1 MIPRFQPTIG
11 HREIA
16 ALVRAGAPDA
26 VAEYEAAFA
35 KAMNQSFGVAFPYG
49 RTALRILL
57 ETWGLEAAEII
68 CPAYTCVVV
77 PHAVVT
83 SGNRP
88 VFVDSQQDA
97 NMNLAAAERAITR
110 NTRALIA
117 TSIFGHPINL
127 DEFDQLK
134 RRHPGLLI
142 VQDCAHSFSC
152 EWNGRPVQSSG
163 DAAIYGCNI
172 SKIATSVFG
181 GMITTDDPELAAR
194 IRQQRNKRLEPAS
207 LWKSILRGLYLP
219 AAGLAFTPALYSL
232 IDVLRRTGALSG
244 LEDYYDPN
252 AIDMPDDHLVAL
264 TQLEARVGAVQSKR
278 IHEFIAARRKYAELY
293 RELLAGLPSIEFL
306 PSPAGSSF
314 SHIAAIVQNPA
325 EAIAAAKCRGIEL
338 GRIID
343 YSCPQMPCYAPLA
356 GSGEWP
362 MAAFFAK
369 HVINLPVS
377 GKFNANRTTK
387 VATALHRA
395 FADLNPAPAIPE
407 IRT

>member
-1 MIPRFQPTIG
+1 MIPRFQPAIG

-26 VAEYEAAFA
+26 IAEYESAFA
-35 KAMNQSFGVAFPYG
+35 KAMNQSFGIAFPYG

-57 ETWGLEAAEII
+57 ETWGLEDAEIV

-77 PHAVVT
+77 PHAIVT

-97 NMNLAAAERAITR
+97 NMNLAAAERAVTSG
-110 NTRALIA
+110 TRALIA
-117 TSIFGHPINL
+117 TSIFGHPVDL
-127 DEFDQLK
+127 DELDEIR
-134 RRHPGLLI
+134 RRHPGLLV

-181 GMITTDDPELAAR
+181 GMITTDDPDLAAR
-194 IRQQRNKRLEPAS
+194 IRQQRDKRLEPAS
-207 LWKSILRGLYLP
+207 LWKSIVRGLYLP
-219 AAGLAFTPALYSL
+219 AAGLAFLPPMYSL
-232 IDVLRRTGALSG
+232 IDVLRRTGVLSG
-244 LEDYYDPN
+244 LEDYYDPDK
-252 AIDMPDDHLVAL
+252 IDMPEDHLIAL
-264 TQLEARVGAVQSKR
+264 TQLEARVGTVQSKR
-278 IHEFIAARRKYAELY
+278 IHDFIAARHKYAELY
-293 RELLAGLPSIEFL
+293 RELLADLSSIRFL
-306 PSPAGSSF
+306 PSPTGSSF
-314 SHIAAIVQNPA
+314 SHIAAVVENPA
-325 EAIAAAKCRGIEL
+325 EAVSAAKRKGIEL

-356 GSGEWP
+356 GPGEWP
-362 MAAFFAK
+362 MAAFFAE

-377 GKFNANRTTK
+377 GKFHADRTIK
-387 VATALHRA
+387 VATALREA